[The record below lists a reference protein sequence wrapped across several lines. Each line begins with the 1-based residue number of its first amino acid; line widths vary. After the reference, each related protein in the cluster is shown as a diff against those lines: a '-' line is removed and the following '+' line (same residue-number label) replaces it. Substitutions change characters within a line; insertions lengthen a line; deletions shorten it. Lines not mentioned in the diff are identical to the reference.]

1 MRLAATRD
9 YSGAYTHF
17 TEAVRLAP
25 DRAAYHANRAA
36 AALQLRNFAGAVEDA
51 EHAVRLSPTHV
62 QSRLRAAKAYMA
74 LVNPENALRHYE
86 SILVQQ
92 PDHREAQLGR
102 EAASQLLN
110 QARQTRDQEAQSAAN
125 GERAALPCEPLSD
138 DAAAEQ
144 LLAAEHMHRLHP
156 TRESVKCARV
166 EALIQCQRCQ
176 EALDACKTLMPHSI
190 DAAYLTAEA
199 LWRLGR
205 LDDAMAALRC
215 ADYHS
220 RSTKCAELLDF
231 VSQMKVRAC

>member
-1 MRLAATRD
+1 MRLAAARD

-25 DRAAYHANRAA
+25 DRAAYHANRAV
-36 AALQLRNFAGAVEDA
+36 AALRLRNFAGAVEDA
-51 EHAVRLSPTHV
+51 EHAVRLCPTHL
-62 QSRLRAAKAYMA
+62 QSRLHAAKAYMA
-74 LVNPENALRHYE
+74 LVKPEDALRHYE
-86 SILVQQ
+86 GILVEQ

-102 EAASQLLN
+102 EAASQL
-110 QARQTRDQEAQSAAN
+110 QDKARQTRDREAQSAAN

-138 DAAAEQ
+138 DEAAEQ

-176 EALDACKTLMPHSI
+176 EALDACKTLMSHSI
-190 DAAYLTAEA
+190 DAAYLTTEA

-205 LDDAMAALRC
+205 LDDAVAALRG
-215 ADYHS
+215 ADCHT
-220 RSTKCAELLDF
+220 RSTKCAELLGF
-231 VSQMKVRAC
+231 VTTMKVRA